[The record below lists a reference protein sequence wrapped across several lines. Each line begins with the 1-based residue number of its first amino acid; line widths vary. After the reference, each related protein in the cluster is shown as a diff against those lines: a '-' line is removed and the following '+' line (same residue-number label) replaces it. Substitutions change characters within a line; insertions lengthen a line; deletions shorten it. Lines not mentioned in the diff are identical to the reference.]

1 MFPPKTRILIVD
13 DMSPMR
19 ALVKG
24 QLMELGFTDILQASD
39 GHRAIEML
47 KTEFLKRQPVELIL
61 CDWNMPVMNGME
73 FLLTLR
79 ARTDLAQP
87 MVVFC
92 TTENEFSK
100 IQEALQNG
108 ANEYV
113 MKPFDEEII
122 RGKLEQLGLI

>member
-1 MFPPKTRILIVD
+1 MAERTCLIVD
-13 DMSPMR
+13 DSKIVRKVMR
-19 ALVKG
+19 KIIEPLGFAILEAEDGQQALDAFEQDEIALV
-24 QLMELGFTDILQASD
+24 
-39 GHRAIEML
+39 ML
-47 KTEFLKRQPVELIL
+47 
-61 CDWNMPVMNGME
+61 DWNMPVMNGME
-73 FLLTLR
+73 FLLALR

-92 TTENEFSK
+92 TTENEFTK
-100 IQEALQNG
+100 IQEALMNG